1 MNETAVIQW
10 LLAKI
15 ETAAGDLG
23 IGDRLFSDKAEKGA
37 ANPCLVWQVVGG
49 DQTEVTDSGPATSG
63 TIDVQ
68 LRFYARRR
76 PLATAGRDT
85 LRALLQN
92 VERETSGELIIEGTG
107 FTNGGDTFEEK
118 TEDYGSLSIVAIHWS
133 TAASP

>member
-15 ETAAGDLG
+15 QTAADDLG

-92 VERETSGELIIEGTG
+92 VERETSGDLIIEGTG